1 MRDLNDLSFF
11 VAVVD
16 NGGFSAASR
25 AAGVPKSRISRRVAA
40 LESQL
45 GVRLVERSTRRFKV
59 TEVGQDVYRHAQA
72 AMAEAA
78 AIEELVA
85 RQKADPQGLVRVSCP
100 LDAERLLAGALPMFL
115 ERYPRLRIQLIVTNR
130 RIDLIEEG
138 IDVAVRVRDR
148 LDTDADLQVKIIQR
162 SASLLVASPAFVA
175 VRGQPG
181 APADVPAF
189 PTISHTERPGLDRWT
204 LVNAADEEAV
214 VVHEPRLSASSFPVL
229 RRAAIGGSGIALLP
243 ESTCR
248 EALAE
253 GRLMRILPDWSS
265 RQGIAHLVFT
275 ARRGMLPGVRAVI
288 DFTAEVLHS
297 GLTADGPLSEEDL
310 RPEIG
315 RAHV

>member
-1 MRDLNDLSFF
+1 MRDLNDLNFF
-11 VAVVD
+11 VAIVA

-25 AAGVPKSRISRRVAA
+25 ALGIPKSRISRRVAA

-45 GVRLVERSTRRFKV
+45 GVRLVERSTRRFNV

-72 AMAEAA
+72 AVAETE
-78 AIEELVA
+78 AIEDLVA
-85 RQKADPQGLVRVSCP
+85 RLKADPQGLVRVSCP
-100 LDAERLLAGALPMFL
+100 LDAERLLAGALPGFL

-138 IDVAVRVRDR
+138 IDVAIRVRDR
-148 LDTDADLQVKIIQR
+148 LDTDANLQLKIIRR

-175 VRGQPG
+175 ARGQPG

-189 PTISHTERPGLDRWT
+189 PTISHTDRPGPDRWA

-229 RRAAIGGSGIALLP
+229 RRAAIGGTGIALLP

-248 EALAE
+248 EALQD
-253 GRLMRILPDWSS
+253 GRLVRVLPEWST
-265 RQGIAHLVFT
+265 RQGIVHLVFT
-275 ARRGMLPGVRAVI
+275 SRRGLLPSVRAVI
-288 DFTAEVLHS
+288 DFAAEVLHS
-297 GLTADGPLSEEDL
+297 PAWLDV
-310 RPEIG
+310 G
-315 RAHV
+315 R